1 MSGTLKAHLMVLLA
15 TLLVAGSFIV
25 SKKLAG
31 VIHPISLNLL
41 RFSIA
46 SLVLAPFIL
55 LNAIK
60 RAKIVTV
67 LPRTL
72 IISFFYAL
80 YFIIFFKAL
89 EYTSALSTG
98 TLYTLVPLLTGI
110 LCIFF
115 FKEHISKKQFVIYIC
130 GIIGTLI
137 VVFKGNLERFL
148 SFSLCY
154 GDIIFLGAILCMA
167 LYSIS
172 TKFFHRKDDDM
183 GVLVF
188 MTLVGGT
195 LWMGSALVLFHIPLE
210 WDHLNTTHLNYL
222 LYLAIITTFFTVYLY
237 QKATVVIGPK
247 KVMAYVYLS
256 PASIALLLYLLEGV
270 TLSIAV
276 CVGIAISAVATFLLL
291 K

>member
-1 MSGTLKAHLMVLLA
+1 MSGTLKAHFMVLLA

-98 TLYTLVPLLTGI
+98 TLYTLVPLALP
-110 LCIFF
+110 
-115 FKEHISKKQFVIYIC
+115 Y
-130 GIIGTLI
+130 
-137 VVFKGNLERFL
+137 
-148 SFSLCY
+148 
-154 GDIIFLGAILCMA
+154 IFL
-167 LYSIS
+167 IS
-172 TKFFHRKDDDM
+172 
-183 GVLVF
+183 
-188 MTLVGGT
+188 
-195 LWMGSALVLFHIPLE
+195 
-210 WDHLNTTHLNYL
+210 
-222 LYLAIITTFFTVYLY
+222 
-237 QKATVVIGPK
+237 
-247 KVMAYVYLS
+247 
-256 PASIALLLYLLEGV
+256 
-270 TLSIAV
+270 
-276 CVGIAISAVATFLLL
+276 
-291 K
+291 

>member
-1 MSGTLKAHLMVLLA
+1 MVLLA
-15 TLLVAGSFIV
+15 TLLIAGSFIV

-46 SLVLAPFIL
+46 TLVLAPFIL
-55 LNAIK
+55 FHKAK
-60 RAKIVTV
+60 RASIPKVF
-67 LPRTL
+67 PRTL
-72 IISFFYAL
+72 IISLFYAL
-80 YFIIFFKAL
+80 YFITFFKAL
-89 EYTSALSTG
+89 EHTSALSTG

-115 FKEHISKKQFVIYIC
+115 FKEPISKKQLVIYMC

-137 VVFKGNLERFL
+137 VVFKGNIDRFL

-154 GDIIFLGAILCMA
+154 GDIIFLGAIVCMA
-167 LYSIS
+167 FYSIS

-188 MTLVGGT
+188 MTLLGGT
-195 LWMGSALVLFHIPLE
+195 LWMGSALVFFQIPLE
-210 WDHLNTTHLNYL
+210 WEHLSVNHLSYL
-222 LYLAIITTFFTVYLY
+222 LYLAIVATFFTVYLY

-256 PASIALLLYLLEGV
+256 PASIALLLYLFEGV

>member
-1 MSGTLKAHLMVLLA
+1 MSGTLKAHFMVLLA
-15 TLLVAGSFIV
+15 TLLIAGSFIV

-41 RFSIA
+41 RFTIA
-46 SLVLAPFIL
+46 TLVLAPFVL
-55 LNAIK
+55 LN
-60 RAKIVTV
+60 RAKRISIPKV

-72 IISFFYAL
+72 VISFFYAL
-80 YFIIFFKAL
+80 YFITFFKAL
-89 EYTSALSTG
+89 EFTSALSTG

-115 FKEHISKKQFVIYIC
+115 FKEPISKKQLVIYMC

-137 VVFKGNLERFL
+137 VVFKGDIDRFL

-154 GDIIFLGAILCMA
+154 GDIIFLGAIVCMA
-167 LYSIS
+167 FYSIS

-183 GVLVF
+183 SVLVF
-188 MTLVGGT
+188 MTLFGGT
-195 LWMGSALVLFHIPLE
+195 LWMGSALVLLQIPLE
-210 WDHLNTTHLNYL
+210 WEHLNTTHLSYL
-222 LYLAIITTFFTVYLY
+222 LYLAIVATFFTVYLY

-256 PASIALLLYLLEGV
+256 PASIALLLYLFEGI

-276 CVGIAISAVATFLLL
+276 CMGIAISAVATFLLL

>member
-1 MSGTLKAHLMVLLA
+1 
-15 TLLVAGSFIV
+15 
-25 SKKLAG
+25 
-31 VIHPISLNLL
+31 
-41 RFSIA
+41 
-46 SLVLAPFIL
+46 
-55 LNAIK
+55 
-60 RAKIVTV
+60 
-67 LPRTL
+67 
-72 IISFFYAL
+72 
-80 YFIIFFKAL
+80 
-89 EYTSALSTG
+89 
-98 TLYTLVPLLTGI
+98 
-110 LCIFF
+110 
-115 FKEHISKKQFVIYIC
+115 
-130 GIIGTLI
+130 
-137 VVFKGNLERFL
+137 
-148 SFSLCY
+148 
-154 GDIIFLGAILCMA
+154 MA

-195 LWMGSALVLFHIPLE
+195 LWMGSALMLFHIPLE
-210 WDHLNTTHLNYL
+210 WEHLNTTHLNYL

-256 PASIALLLYLLEGV
+256 PASIALLLYLFEGV